1 MNKFTL
7 LKFPHTEKEIV
18 RARIE
23 ALQWYLD
30 NSDVEYFPEIIEML
44 IEHLDESYE
53 GVNIDQCKF
62 LLISC
67 LAVYGETLPS
77 EFNTEEDENEKN

>member
-1 MNKFTL
+1 MKKFTL

-23 ALQWYLD
+23 NLRWFLD
-30 NSDVEYFPEIIEML
+30 NSDIEYFPELVQML

-53 GVNIDQCKF
+53 GINIDQCKF

-67 LAVYGETLPS
+67 LAVYAETLPS
-77 EFNTEEDENEKN
+77 EAFSEEEGN